1 MSRLTLR
8 AAVLLVAFAAWN
20 GAYAASDFPTR
31 ATTESAVT
39 VKVTPKSLKGPTWE
53 FDVTFD
59 THSQE
64 LKDDLSKSAVLVA
77 ADGAQVPPVSWQADP
92 PGGHHRKGVLRFNA
106 LTPSPSIVEVR
117 INRPGE
123 PQPRSF
129 KWELK

>member
-1 MSRLTLR
+1 MSRLILR
-8 AAVLLVAFAAWN
+8 TAVLLAAFAAWN
-20 GAYAASDFPTR
+20 GAHAAAGLSTQ

-39 VKVTPKSLKGPTWE
+39 VKVTPKNWKGPTWE

-64 LKDDLSKSAVLVA
+64 LTDDLSKSAVLVA
-77 ADGAQVPPVSWQADP
+77 ANGAKVPPASWQADP

-106 LTPSPSIVEVR
+106 LTPPPSVVELR

-123 PQPRSF
+123 PKPRLF
-129 KWELK
+129 KWDLK